1 MYYSIFLALF
11 NSSLLYI
18 TSHNFNGTRVS
29 KQGILIMYLCKMQ
42 QVVLQPLCAQCA
54 SDCQRHLVVGDR
66 RSLDW
71 GRARSRCVSGD
82 EAHSWDSYHLWTGC
96 PPLQYCY
103 WHYPLKQNR
112 KVGTKSTHATS
123 ILVKLSL
130 IPFKPICMQFFR
142 NNSQEKLNL
151 DSGDTNGWKYQ
162 ISLYNEIL
170 TLGSHKKQNRY
181 FPHVNESKKK

>member
-1 MYYSIFLALF
+1 
-11 NSSLLYI
+11 
-18 TSHNFNGTRVS
+18 
-29 KQGILIMYLCKMQ
+29 MQ

-82 EAHSWDSYHLWTGC
+82 EAHSWDSYRLWTGC

-112 KVGTKSTHATS
+112 KVGTKSIHATS
-123 ILVKLSL
+123 ILFKLSL
-130 IPFKPICMQFFR
+130 IPFKPILYAVLFATMYVPMK
-142 NNSQEKLNL
+142 NSIL
-151 DSGDTNGWKYQ
+151 DSDGTNVWKYQ
-162 ISLYNEIL
+162 NITLYKWKPYPWFPSTNKTDNSLML
-170 TLGSHKKQNRY
+170 TNQKKNNSMTLW
-181 FPHVNESKKK
+181 HD